1 MMANLK
7 DILGLHLPLMEYQ
20 KRYRDIVKTLLLLL
34 LVGSSYE
41 ITATEVEPH
50 DLAPQPID

>member
-1 MMANLK
+1 MANLK
-7 DILGLHLPLMEYQ
+7 DILGLYIPLMEYQ

-34 LVGSSYE
+34 LVGSSYG

-50 DLAPQPID
+50 YIAPQPID

>member
-1 MMANLK
+1 MANLK
-7 DILGLHLPLMEYQ
+7 DILGLHLSLMEYQ